1 MKLVRPGSLFQ
12 SAHSAASPFI
22 EGVFRKQQLG
32 TNQVAACDIQWLQGV
47 GRCLDVAGCVRMA
60 RVVSRCVGGDC

>member
-1 MKLVRPGSLFQ
+1 MQQL
-12 SAHSAASPFI
+12 
-22 EGVFRKQQLG
+22 GVFRKQQLG

-60 RVVSRCVGGDC
+60 RLSRGVSGLLRSPGKSRFF